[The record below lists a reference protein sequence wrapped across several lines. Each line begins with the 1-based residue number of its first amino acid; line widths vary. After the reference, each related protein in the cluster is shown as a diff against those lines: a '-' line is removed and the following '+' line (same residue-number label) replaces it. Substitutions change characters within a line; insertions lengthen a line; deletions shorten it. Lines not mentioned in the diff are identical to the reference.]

1 MKLKQYIFIL
11 SGIILIFLSSCK
23 DEKSVEQETKIQ
35 KIDTTV
41 YGNTEFQFPKLLPQA
56 DSIVKDWPI
65 FKDFR
70 GINVD
75 LYDSS
80 LEDLQRKILSLRN
93 ITDSLSRSLPDTLN
107 NNMILTRLWVVK
119 TRVELLLQ
127 EVNKG
132 NPNSDQITDYIEE
145 MQEAT
150 SNFVLQIN
158 EKIQKDQIDYTRR
171 EDEAAEI
178 RKQQRARDSIFQLE
192 LEDQSP

>member
-1 MKLKQYIFIL
+1 M
-11 SGIILIFLSSCK
+11 
-23 DEKSVEQETKIQ
+23 EVQ

-41 YGNTEFQFPKLLPQA
+41 YGNTGFQFPKLLPQA
-56 DSIVKDWPI
+56 DSIVKDWPV

-70 GINVD
+70 GVSINFEN
-75 LYDSS
+75 ST
-80 LEDLQRKILSLRN
+80 LEDLQRKSQNLLN

-107 NNMILTRLWVVK
+107 NNMIISRLWVVK
-119 TRVELLLQ
+119 TRVELLQQ

-132 NPNSDQITDYIEE
+132 KPSKEQITNYIRE

-150 SNFVLQIN
+150 LNFVQQIN

-171 EDEAAEI
+171 EDEATELE
-178 RKQQRARDSIFQLE
+178 KQRRAKDSIFQLE